1 MALIIEDG
9 STVTGADSYV
19 TRSDYIAYA
28 AARGITIADEDA
40 TDVQLR
46 KAAEFIGAHEANLK
60 GTRVERE
67 QAMAFP
73 RNGIYID
80 GWYWAS
86 TEIPR
91 QVILCQMALALD
103 INAGVDLYNKP
114 VNPSLVAKR
123 KRVEG
128 AVEVEYADASV
139 TAQKLSRSSRSDA
152 LLNSLLKYNGLV
164 GLEMV
169 RT

>member
-1 MALIIEDG
+1 MSIIVEDG
-9 STVTGADSYV
+9 SIVTNANSYCTESEFESYAEGIGVTVTGE
-19 TRSDYIAYA
+19 I
-28 AARGITIADEDA
+28 EPM
-40 TDVQLR
+40 LR

-60 GTRVERE
+60 GDRVERA
-67 QAMAFP
+67 QPLAFP
-73 RNGIYID
+73 RDGIYVD
-80 GWYWAS
+80 GWYWTSA
-86 TEIPR
+86 EIPR

-164 GLEMV
+164 GLRMV